1 MSSIENR
8 RKICDIIS
16 DQIKNSNKPNYP
28 VSQIAKKITAK
39 GNNQFNLKTIMDN
52 LKKMNEDLK
61 KMVIDE
67 VQEEKAETFTQVP
80 TTPFTVFSFGTP
92 PESLNSSRNKRIRE
106 RSRSKSVKSY
116 NTKDDN
122 NNKTVSK
129 MLTYGDEDKVKEKKS
144 KRSRSGGSKKM
155 NKTRRKKNK

>member
-16 DQIKNSNKPNYP
+16 EQIKNSNKPNYP
-28 VSQIAKKITAK
+28 SSQIAKKITAT
-39 GNNQFNLKTIMDN
+39 GNQFDLKKSMDL

-61 KMVIDE
+61 KMMSGK
-67 VQEEKAETFTQVP
+67 VQEEKAETFTEVP
-80 TTPFTVFSFGTP
+80 TTPFTVFNFGTP

-122 NNKTVSK
+122 KNRTVSR
-129 MLTYGDEDKVKEKKS
+129 MLTYGDEDKEKEKKS
-144 KRSRSGGSKKM
+144 KRSRRGGSKKM
-155 NKTRRKKNK
+155 NKTRRKKNH